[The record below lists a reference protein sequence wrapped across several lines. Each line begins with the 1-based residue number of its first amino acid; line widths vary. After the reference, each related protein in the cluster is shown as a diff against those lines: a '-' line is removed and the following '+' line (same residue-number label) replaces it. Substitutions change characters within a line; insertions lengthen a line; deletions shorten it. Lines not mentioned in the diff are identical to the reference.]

1 MTTHEVNFHEGMFLV
16 PHHFQAAHRHTLE
29 LLHLNS
35 EFDLHYNWGLRSI
48 EIDKDALNNKRF
60 VVRSLAA
67 RLRDGT
73 VVRVPQDGPL
83 PELDLEEMLKL
94 KNPTTISLAVP
105 ALQMGRANTAEGA
118 RKDTRYRV
126 DTREN
131 EDENTGDDAQLLQ
144 FRMPNLRLLAS
155 SDDDTGYSVIPI
167 AKLRKG
173 ERAEALPELDTE
185 YIPPVLACNA
195 WPGLQEDILEQI
207 FNRIGR
213 KVDLLSQQVTS
224 RGITFDSRNQ
234 GDVGILEQ
242 LRALN
247 EAHALLGVQVFAHG
261 VHPFPLY
268 LELARLVGKLA
279 IFGETRKSPDIPRYD
294 HDNLENCFYDL
305 KKYFDQ
311 LGNELKEPTYKERPF
326 VGAGMRMQVSIEPS
340 WLEPA
345 FQVFVGVQ
353 SQLEAPEC
361 VKLLTRGLDMKIGSS
376 ETVDEIFR
384 LGGAGLRFT
393 YEATPPRALPAVQG
407 LHYFQ
412 IDRAAKAEEWANV
425 QRTLTVAVRLNEKLI
440 QGNIQG
446 QRILTVKT
454 AGQATTLQFTLFV
467 VPK

>member
-1 MTTHEVNFHEGMFLV
+1 MTNHEVNWHEGMFLV
-16 PHHFQAAHRHTLE
+16 PHHFQAAYRYSQQ

-35 EFDLHYNWGLRSI
+35 EFDVHYNWGLRD
-48 EIDKDALNNKRF
+48 IDIDRDALGNKRF

-83 PELDLEEMLKL
+83 PALDLEEVLAGK
-94 KNPTTISLAVP
+94 TETVISLAVP
-105 ALQMGRANTAEGA
+105 ALQLGRANSSELA
-118 RKDTRYRV
+118 RQDTRYRV
-126 DTREN
+126 ETREI
-131 EDENTGDDAQLLQ
+131 EDENTGEDAQELQ
-144 FRMPNLRLLAS
+144 FRWPNLRLLSAAE
-155 SDDDTGYSVIPI
+155 DATGYEVIPI
-167 AKLRKG
+167 AGIRKG
-173 ERAEALPELDTE
+173 ERAEALPELNTD
-185 YIPPVLACNA
+185 YIPPVLACDA
-195 WPGLQEDILEQI
+195 WSGLKEGILENI
-207 FNRIGR
+207 YNRIGR

-242 LRALN
+242 LRVLN
-247 EAHALLGVQVFAHG
+247 EAHAFLGVQIYARG
-261 VHPFPLY
+261 VHPFPSY

-279 IFGETRKSPDIPRYD
+279 IFGQTRKTPDIPRYD
-294 HDNLENCFYDL
+294 HDDLGGCFYAL
-305 KKYFDQ
+305 KQYFDS
-311 LGNELKEPTYKERPF
+311 LGTEMKEPTYKERPF
-326 VGAGMRMQVSIEPS
+326 VGAGLRMQVSLEPS

-345 FQVFVGVQ
+345 YQMFVGVN

-393 YEATPPRALPAVQG
+393 YESTPPRALPAQPG
-407 LHYFQ
+407 LFYFQ
-412 IDRAAKAEEWANV
+412 IDRASKAEEWVNV
-425 QRTLTVAVRLNEKLI
+425 QRTLTVAVRLNEKLV